1 MALYVG
7 EAVRIRAVAND
18 PDTGEVLDPPPSAVY
33 VELWK
38 PERNPASDPS
48 VRATPD
54 VPRVD
59 MDYRAD
65 ENDFIVFVS
74 TEGTP
79 WEPGRWSFR
88 VTIEGDDYTNW
99 EYGSFRLRE

>member
-1 MALYVG
+1 MALYAG

-18 PDTGEVLDPPPSAVY
+18 PDTGEPLDPAPTAVF

-38 PERNPASDPS
+38 PDRNPSSDPS
-48 VRATPD
+48 VRSTPD
-54 VPRVD
+54 EPRID
-59 MDYRAD
+59 MTHRVEED
-65 ENDFIVFVS
+65 DFIVFVS
-74 TEGTP
+74 TEG